1 MFDGLRKPDPDAE
14 RFVRTLRGE
23 TIPERPP
30 LAELGADSEIM
41 RTVVTGMLAR
51 EWVEPEKDDRAS
63 WEAYMDNVIAFWH
76 GLGYD
81 VVSFNRPSILTFTM
95 HPAPDTGTG
104 GRTQRNWMDLHRG
117 PIASWDD
124 FEKYPWPKPGEA
136 DLWTV
141 KYVADRLPE
150 GMGLV
155 TCHCGGIYEHMS
167 LLLSYEGLCLA
178 LYDQPE
184 LVAAVAD
191 RIGQTLVD
199 YYRAMLAIDGV
210 CAVLQGDDMGH
221 RGGLLISREHLE
233 QYAVPWHKRLAEMVH
248 ARGLPYCLH
257 SCGQVEEIMSP
268 MIDEVGIDAKHSFE
282 DVIVPAA
289 DF

>member
-1 MFDGLRKPDPDAE
+1 MTRLAGVLRDAAAILAKAEARWALVGGLAVSARTEPRFTRDADIAVSVGSDTE
-14 RFVRTLRGE
+14 AEDLVRRFGQAGYGIKAVVEQEAQDRLATARLL
-23 TIPERPP
+23 PP
-30 LAELGADSEIM
+30 G
-41 RTVVTGMLAR
+41 
-51 EWVEPEKDDRAS
+51 EPE
-63 WEAYMDNVIAFWH
+63 E
-76 GLGYD
+76 
-81 VVSFNRPSILTFTM
+81 
-95 HPAPDTGTG
+95 
-104 GRTQRNWMDLHRG
+104 
-117 PIASWDD
+117 
-124 FEKYPWPKPGEA
+124 
-136 DLWTV
+136 
-141 KYVADRLPE
+141 
-150 GMGLV
+150 GLV
-155 TCHCGGIYEHMS
+155 LDLLFASSGIE
-167 LLLSYEGLCLA
+167 
-178 LYDQPE
+178 PE